1 MLATHTANLCAEKT
15 IIERFLKDYHFVRKK
30 GFLLSLKIE
39 KDIAQLSEYNGILL
53 SLITKIRTEKKTV
66 SRLHFLI

>member
-39 KDIAQLSEYNGILL
+39 KDIAQLSEYNGVLL
-53 SLITKIRTEKKTV
+53 
-66 SRLHFLI
+66 